1 MFTNLKLG
9 VRLSLGFAAVLAM
22 LIIIAVTAVNRIT
35 DLNKDLNLVIND
47 RLPKTEQA
55 HDVIDAVNNIT
66 RLLRNA
72 YIFSGAEQQAEL
84 DQIPFQRKII
94 IDTLEKL
101 DKSLTLPKGIEL
113 LKNIREAR
121 TAHVVDQGGHH
132 AAAGEL
138 A

>member
-84 DQIPFQRKII
+84 DQIPLQRKII

-121 TAHVVDQGGHH
+121 TAHVVDQDKFVV
-132 AAAGEL
+132 L
-138 A
+138 L